1 MKATRLVVDVDNQLV
16 WSRRIQPPHS
26 GTLTPNPPATLQNR
40 SVYSGVMFIQP
51 TSFHCTAVPCPAV
64 PGSQV
69 LGTKTSLSSSSSSL
83 PLPSTSTSL
92 FPSCTVTSCHA
103 VSGSEVPGSQT
114 SRLSLLASQLTPLSP
129 LTQRAVMPSHTASSL
144 TDLDNKTTSAVTSP
158 RFFTPPPSP
167 LFFTPPSSPVV

>member
-51 TSFHCTAVPCPAV
+51 TSFHRTAVPCPAV

-69 LGTKTSLSSSSSSL
+69 PGIKTSLSSSSSSS

-129 LTQRAVMPSHTASSL
+129 LTQRAVMPSY
-144 TDLDNKTTSAVTSP
+144 
-158 RFFTPPPSP
+158 
-167 LFFTPPSSPVV
+167 PV